1 MSFSSAKR
9 LVQETSRELLSS
21 PILNINLTANNCE
34 GEEQDSDRE
43 GREAPGEAPQH
54 EADDQEEDHVGPAAR
69 LCQTP

>member
-9 LVQETSRELLSS
+9 IVLETPRQFSS
-21 PILNINLTANNCE
+21 GPILDINLTANNCE

-43 GREAPGEAPQH
+43 RREAPGEAPQH
-54 EADDQEEDHVGPAAR
+54 EADDQEEDHVGFAAR